1 MSGLAYTTPLAIAI
15 LAVLWVLLRSRNSST
30 NANETRDQLADLSAG
45 NVLPTHYRYFPL
57 IRQALSEADDKYLG
71 ETAPRHVARQARQA
85 RRAVV
90 RGYMHGLRE
99 DFSNLERLGRMVAA
113 LSPVIDRRQETE
125 RIVLSLKFQ
134 LVYGL
139 VWLRFSTGRVPLGQI
154 QYLTGLVGQ
163 LASRMEQAISEING
177 LSAERLS
184 GGANA

>member
-15 LAVLWVLLRSRNSST
+15 LAVLWVLLRSRNSSM
-30 NANETRDQLADLSAG
+30 NAKEPRGHLADLSAG

-57 IRQALSEADDKYLG
+57 IRQALSEADDRYL
-71 ETAPRHVARQARQA
+71 EEAAPRGVARQARQE

-90 RGYMHGLRE
+90 RGYLHGLRK

-139 VWLRFSTGRVPLGQI
+139 AWLYFSTGRVPLGQI
-154 QYLTGLVGQ
+154 QYLTGLLGR
-163 LASRMEQAISEING
+163 LASHMEHAISEINA
-177 LSAERLS
+177 LSAEQLS